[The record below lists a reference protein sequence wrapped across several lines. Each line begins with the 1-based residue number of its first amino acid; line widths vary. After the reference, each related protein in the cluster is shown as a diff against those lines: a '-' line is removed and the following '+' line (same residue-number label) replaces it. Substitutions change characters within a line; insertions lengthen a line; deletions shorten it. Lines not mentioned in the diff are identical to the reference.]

1 MDPEPDSES
10 TATDDGNTE
19 NFCDNPTRDILAD
32 GIISM
37 FRPCVDQLQERVK
50 ATRIAQYELKQLL
63 ENLNMKLKA
72 IEKSQQTPVIL
83 DEYLKKM
90 INVKHKVTVVY
101 NVLNNAQD
109 RLNSIYKQIE
119 NEKIKGRALL
129 NEEGEGR

>member
-1 MDPEPDSES
+1 MDPDSES

-63 ENLNMKLKA
+63 ENLNMKLKV

-83 DEYLKKM
+83 DDYLKKM

-119 NEKIKGRALL
+119 TEKIKGRALL
-129 NEEGEGR
+129 DDKDGR